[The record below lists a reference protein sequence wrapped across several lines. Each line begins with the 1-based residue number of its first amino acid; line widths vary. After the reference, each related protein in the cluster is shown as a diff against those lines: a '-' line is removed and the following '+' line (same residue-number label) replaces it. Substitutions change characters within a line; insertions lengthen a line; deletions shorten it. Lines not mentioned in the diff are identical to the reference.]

1 MLHRNPWRADVPLD
15 QGDAMLP
22 LARCVGNCEIA
33 QHA

>member
-1 MLHRNPWRADVPLD
+1 MLHCNPCELAAWVDKV
-15 QGDAMLP
+15 DAMLP